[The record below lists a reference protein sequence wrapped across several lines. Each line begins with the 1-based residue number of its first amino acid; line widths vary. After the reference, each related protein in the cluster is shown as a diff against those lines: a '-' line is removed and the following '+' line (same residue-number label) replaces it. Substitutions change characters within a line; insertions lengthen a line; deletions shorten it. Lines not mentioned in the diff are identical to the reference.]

1 MNESVAKVILCDRWI
16 LYSPFSLSQH
26 WLFRS
31 SGTEVFLEKGVL
43 KICSKLTENHLCRSA
58 ISVKF
63 QIKITFRHD
72 FSRGSSPVNLP
83 HIFRIPFLK
92 NTPRWLLL
100 AFDSTILHGNN
111 ALSFRV
117 LWTKKRYASFL
128 RKVLVFQK
136 NLFQS

>member
-1 MNESVAKVILCDRWI
+1 MNESEAKVILCDRWI

-26 WLFRS
+26 WLFKS

-72 FSRGSSPVNLP
+72 FSRGFSPVNLP

-92 NTPRWLLL
+92 NTPRCCFWLLTAQFCMEIMRFHSEYSEL
-100 AFDSTILHGNN
+100 
-111 ALSFRV
+111 
-117 LWTKKRYASFL
+117 KKDTP
-128 RKVLVFQK
+128 VF
-136 NLFQS
+136 